1 MRRVPL
7 ILLCL
12 AAGTLPCACG
22 DRQAA
27 TVDPAQ
33 LTAFAPLPVVMV
45 TDANLM
51 SPARIDLGR
60 RLFYETLLSEDRQT
74 SCNSCHDLQAYG
86 VDGRQF
92 STGVKGQLGGRNAP
106 SVYNAAAHVA
116 QFWDGRALTIEEQAK
131 GPILNPVEMGMPNSR
146 EVVKRLRT
154 DPAYV
159 KMFKDAFPGE
169 PQPVTYDNV
178 GRALG
183 AFERMLV
190 TPSRWDAYLKGND
203 EAITKEEKIGLNVFL
218 KSGCVGCHH
227 GPFLGGTAFQKAGVV
242 APWPD
247 QDDQGRSQVTKRPED
262 AMVFKVASLRN
273 VEKTAPYFH
282 DGAVA
287 DLAEAV
293 TWMGRHQFG
302 RELTPKE
309 VQSIVAYLKS
319 LTGTIPEEYIAPLA
333 R

>member
-1 MRRVPL
+1 MHKVPI

-12 AAGTLPCACG
+12 AAGTLPCACA
-22 DRQAA
+22 DRQEA
-27 TVDPAQ
+27 TVDRDQ

-45 TDANLM
+45 SDANLM

-60 RLFYETLLSEDRQT
+60 RLFYETLLSEDHQM
-74 SCNSCHDLQAYG
+74 SCNSCHDLKAYG

-92 STGVKGQLGGRNAP
+92 SKGVKGQLGRRNAP
-106 SVYNAAAHVA
+106 SVYNAAAQVA

-131 GPILNPVEMGMPNSR
+131 GPILNPVEMGMPNSK
-146 EVVKRLRT
+146 EVVKHLRADST
-154 DPAYV
+154 YV
-159 KMFKDAFPGE
+159 KRFTDAFPGE
-169 PQPVTYDNV
+169 RQPVTYDNV
-178 GRALG
+178 SRAIG

-190 TPSRWDAYLKGND
+190 TPSRWDAYLKGNE
-203 EAITKEEKIGLNVFL
+203 EALTREEKVGLNAFL
-218 KSGCVGCHH
+218 KSGCAGCHQ
-227 GPFLGGTAFQKAGVV
+227 GPYLGGTAFQKAGVV
-242 APWPD
+242 TPWPD

-282 DGAVA
+282 DGAVS

-309 VQSIVAYLKS
+309 VQPIVAYLKA
-319 LTGTIPEEYIAPLA
+319 LTGTIPEEYIARPA
-333 R
+333 Q